1 MEFSIQYL
9 LFFRYSRI
17 ILFIWPAH
25 CNFHLISYLG
35 WLITFGKFVFFYLG
49 GVIYFKFVLTHQRYE
64 MFSSE
69 SPSFLYTCCNYTE
82 YDVKWILKALQF
94 HISFIPVSIEVCEE
108 HYTEKPL
115 LMM

>member
-1 MEFSIQYL
+1 MRCFRLHFL
-9 LFFRYSRI
+9 LG
-17 ILFIWPAH
+17 LAD
-25 CNFHLISYLG
+25 NFWQVCI
-35 WLITFGKFVFFYLG
+35 FYLG